1 MTLNFDNYDVDIDVE
16 ATRRAHSR
24 LPRTSEK
31 CGCAGCR
38 NFTLAIGD
46 VLGEGGRRL
55 FASVGVEDPAKATE
69 SCVDLPY
76 GDGTFLYGAWY
87 HLFGRVRRRFE
98 AVPDATSAEWGEARE
113 RRVGERAHQ
122 LRGWA
127 QNHREGGRLRG
138 CRHRPDGAV
147 SGGGPV
153 GPGRAQPLPGRVG
166 ADFWP
171 PPAPPHERGAGGDG
185 IYLRRY
191 SQFGLDGFPHED
203 RVRPV
208 AEWRGRRVADGRYH
222 LRGDMP

>member
-46 VLGEGGRRL
+46 ALGEGGRRL

-69 SCVDLPY
+69 SCVDLPH

-87 HLFGRVRRRFE
+87 HLCGRIRRRFE
-98 AVPDATSAEWGEARE
+98 AVPDATSAEWGRPGSAAWASARTSASWMG
-113 RRVGERAHQ
+113 VKSS
-122 LRGWA
+122 
-127 QNHREGGRLRG
+127 GGRPPSGTPPSSRWSCQRRRSSGSWTSPTPTWTSRSGLPAAALSPCRG
-138 CRHRPDGAV
+138 
-147 SGGGPV
+147 
-153 GPGRAQPLPGRVG
+153 
-166 ADFWP
+166 
-171 PPAPPHERGAGGDG
+171 
-185 IYLRRY
+185 
-191 SQFGLDGFPHED
+191 SQFGLDGFPREGGAW
-203 RVRPV
+203 PV
-208 AEWRGRRVADGRYH
+208 AEWRGRRVAGGRYH